1 MKIKRPFGRHVED
14 FPRRASFIA
23 TTNQADVLADPSG
36 SRRFL
41 SVELTGPIDVSTPPN
56 YEQLYAQALVEEV
69 DIGRNV
75 FIEGAAV
82 SEGNQAEVTGNTN
95 VIIGKQTTP

>member
-1 MKIKRPFGRHVED
+1 
-14 FPRRASFIA
+14 
-23 TTNQADVLADPSG
+23 
-36 SRRFL
+36 
-41 SVELTGPIDVSTPPN
+41 
-56 YEQLYAQALVEEV
+56 LVEEV